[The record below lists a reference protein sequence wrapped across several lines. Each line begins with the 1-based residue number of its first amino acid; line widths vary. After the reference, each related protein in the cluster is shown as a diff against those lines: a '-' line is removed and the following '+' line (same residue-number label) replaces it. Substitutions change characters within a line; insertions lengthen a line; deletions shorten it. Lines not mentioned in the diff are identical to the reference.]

1 MKSVSRGDLYWAIA
15 IALLTGTLFL
25 VTLRPDVGGTE
36 DSPKFQ
42 FLGQVLG
49 TAHTPGYP
57 FYTIATYLFT
67 RVPLGTLAYRV
78 NLFSAVCGV
87 VSCVLIFLMARRL
100 GVSRSM
106 AAVAS
111 LAAATGFPVWS
122 NAITAEVYTLSAL
135 MSAWTV
141 YLLMAW
147 AATSAK
153 AGAAATDGCLP
164 PARCSPPASAIT

>member
-1 MKSVSRGDLYWAIA
+1 MQGSVTRRDVVWAIA
-15 IALLTGTLFL
+15 VALLTGTLFL

-87 VSCVLIFLMARRL
+87 VLVRA
-100 GVSRSM
+100 
-106 AAVAS
+106 
-111 LAAATGFPVWS
+111 
-122 NAITAEVYTLSAL
+122 
-135 MSAWTV
+135 
-141 YLLMAW
+141 
-147 AATSAK
+147 
-153 AGAAATDGCLP
+153 DLP
-164 PARCSPPASAIT
+164 DRAPR

>member
-1 MKSVSRGDLYWAIA
+1 MRSRPPILKSVSRGDLYWAIA

-42 FLGQVLG
+42 FLGHVLG

-67 RVPLGTLAYRV
+67 RVPIGTLAYRV
-78 NLFSAVCGV
+78 NLFSAVAGV
-87 VSCVLIFLMARRL
+87 LSCLCIFLIARRL
-100 GVSRSM
+100 TVSRLLS
-106 AAVAS
+106 AAAA

-122 NAITAEVYTLSAL
+122 NAVTAEVYTLSAL
-135 MSAWTV
+135 MSAATM
-141 YLLMAW
+141 LFLIAW
-147 AATSAK
+147 AQTGK
-153 AGAAATDGCLP
+153 LW
-164 PARCSPPASAIT
+164 